1 MSTAAPNKPTGGY
14 DVGRPH
20 GVCAVCLQP
29 LSPDEKLMAALRET
43 AIGFERVDCMLTCW
57 EKLDRA
63 GIVANWKTVMPRS
76 EAKKKVFVDDEV
88 LCDLFQ
94 KLSEVTEPVKLN
106 FRFVL
111 GLILMRKK
119 MLVYDRSEKK
129 ENREIWTMHLKGR
142 DESLELVNPQLTEE
156 QMQEVSGQLGQILN
170 EEL

>member
-1 MSTAAPNKPTGGY
+1 MSTAAPTKPTGGY

-20 GVCAVCLQP
+20 GLCAVCSQP
-29 LSPDEKLMAALRET
+29 LLPDQKLMAALRET
-43 AIGFERVDCMLTCW
+43 PTGFERLDCMLECW
-57 EKLDRA
+57 DKLDRS
-63 GIVANWKTVMPRS
+63 GIVAHWKTVMPKT

-94 KLSEVTEPVKLN
+94 KLSEVTEPAKIN

-129 ENREIWTMHLKGR
+129 ENQEIWTMHFRGNE
-142 DESLELVNPQLTEE
+142 ESMQLLNPQLTEE
-156 QMQEVSGQLGQILN
+156 QMQDVSVQLGQILN